1 MMKNDQDKE
10 RIEEIK
16 RMIIELAS
24 GNFSY
29 RIKENEIDDDLE
41 SIISLL
47 SMTAEEQK
55 DKFNKGFLVQTSIED
70 DFTQFSFILSEN
82 FRIEGFSASAEK
94 ILLFGK
100 KEILG
105 KKFESLLVGKSKK
118 KWLEIISSI
127 LHEDNSQEI
136 IKLELKCR
144 NALIVPV
151 ICSLSNL
158 KSSDPKTKFCLSIY
172 TPFSNTSPIEQIR
185 KNDLRRNRKK
195 TLKNVLKTEADIR
208 KIRNAYQYVLENLD
222 QDLISLKYLAL
233 HVGTNEFKLKYG
245 FKSIYNTTIFRFQ
258 AEKRLQKAELLI
270 KNTEISLKEIST
282 ITGFKSYPHFSKSFK
297 KRFGI
302 TPSLLKR
309 HHRQY

>member
-1 MMKNDQDKE
+1 MKNDLDKE

-41 SIISLL
+41 SIRSLL

-55 DKFNKGFLVQTSIED
+55 DKFNKGLLAQTSIED
-70 DFTQFSFILSEN
+70 DVTQFSFILSEN
-82 FRIEGFSASAEK
+82 FKIEGFSASAEK
-94 ILLFGK
+94 ILLFEK
-100 KEILG
+100 KEILS
-105 KKFESLLVGKSKK
+105 KKFENLLVGKSKK
-118 KWLEIISSI
+118 EWLEIISSI
-127 LHEDNSQEI
+127 QNEDNSQEI
-136 IKLELKCR
+136 IKLELKCK

-158 KSSDPKTKFCLSIY
+158 KISEPKTKFCLSIY
-172 TPFSNTSPIEQIR
+172 TQFSNTSPIEQIR
-185 KNDLRRNRKK
+185 KNNLRTNRKK

-208 KIRNAYQYVLENLD
+208 KIRNAHQYVLENLD

-245 FKSIYNTTIFRFQ
+245 FKALYHTTIFRFQ

-270 KNTEISLKEIST
+270 KNTEISLKEIAT
-282 ITGFKSYPHFSKSFK
+282 ITGFKSYPHFSKGFK